1 MRRLLTILVFLLPA
15 PAVPDAARDGPVH
28 AGLLCLDAPYAAAE
42 TGEAR
47 YLADL
52 LQDLRPTLA
61 RHPALEAA
69 LEDLAPALCLAREM
83 GGAEGYFEPAT
94 MRIVL
99 ARGHPRG
106 LHQAILLHEL
116 RHLEQFA
123 RGFCPSDEL
132 TMTEHARSVFAL
144 EADAS
149 AISLLLAWDRL
160 LDGDTA
166 VWEAM
171 LNWPSQTDIA
181 VALAQEFFLSGD
193 PAAMAAAAFAQWYES
208 DERRERYY
216 VAACSAYLDRNEIAH
231 ALTPTGR
238 LPADFLD
245 RLCLL
250 PAGGGYPCIERKG
263 GRR

>member
-1 MRRLLTILVFLLPA
+1 MRRLLTILLCFLPAWASAETVCLPA
-15 PAVPDAARDGPVH
+15 PHVRVENADEG
-28 AGLLCLDAPYAAAE
+28 
-42 TGEAR
+42 
-47 YLADL
+47 YLASL
-52 LQDLRPTLA
+52 VADLRPTLA
-61 RHPALEAA
+61 HIPALTAA
-69 LEDLAPALCLAREM
+69 LEDLAPDLCLDEAM
-83 GGAEGYFEPAT
+83 GGAEGYFDPAT

-99 ARGHPRG
+99 ARGHPRE

-132 TMTEHARSVFAL
+132 TQSEYARAVFAV

-149 AISLLLAWDRL
+149 AISLLLAWQRL
-160 LDGDTA
+160 LDGDPG

-171 LNWPSQTDIA
+171 INWPSQTDIA
-181 VALAQEFFLSGD
+181 IVLAREYFYSAD
-193 PAAMAAAAFAQWYES
+193 PEAMAAAAFAQWYEG

-216 VAACSAYLDRNEIAH
+216 VASCSAYLDRQDIAN
-231 ALTPTGR
+231 ALPAIGR
-238 LPADFLD
+238 LADGFLD

-250 PAGGGYPCIERKG
+250 PDGSRYPCAERDG